1 MTQSV
6 SAAPADNRRRGPVDP
21 RLWRYSRS
29 ARGHLLLTVA
39 LSLVVAVAVI
49 VSAIMIGTVLAGVI
63 TDPGARTLGDWTG
76 ELVVLAVAFAV
87 RVGATWAQSRFAHRS
102 ASRVIGEL
110 RGEVLTAATALPP
123 RELDPRRDATA
134 TVLTRGIE
142 GLRDYLTGYLPALLL
157 AVTVTPLTLLVILFT
172 DLTSAMIVVITLPL
186 IPVFM
191 ILIGLLTKGKAEAS
205 LRTMTALSAQL
216 LDLIAG
222 LPTLRALGRHVGTA
236 DGGRE
241 RGTAD
246 GGRER
251 GPAARVR
258 DLGDRHRRTT
268 MSSLRIAFLSS
279 MVLEL
284 LATLSVA
291 LIAVSI
297 GLRLVFGEMGLR
309 AGVIALVL
317 APEVY
322 LPLRT
327 VGAQF
332 HAAEDGMAAADKAF
346 GVLDGRKERTS
357 DTGRPVQAGPV
368 TLRGVG
374 MRSRSGWAPRG
385 LDLTIEPGRVTA
397 LTGPNGAGKS
407 TALQL
412 ILGLSEPDEGR
423 VRVGERDV
431 RDLEPHAWWRSVSWL
446 PQQPVLIPGTLRENL
461 DLTGPVQTNARAVD
475 EACAATGFD
484 EVLADLADGWDTAV
498 GVGGLGLS
506 LGQRQRLALTR
517 ALLTDAPLLLLDEPT
532 AHLDPESER
541 RVLAAIRSLA
551 AAGRAVLIVGHRD
564 SVLAAADTVVTT
576 AAEVTA

>member
-1 MTQSV
+1 MTIDTP
-6 SAAPADNRRRGPVDP
+6 AAPAPTSPSGPDTRRRGPVDP

-29 ARGHLLLTVA
+29 ARGYLLLTVA
-39 LSLVVAVAVI
+39 LSLVIAAAVI
-49 VSAIMIGTVLAGVI
+49 VSAVMIGTVLAGVI
-63 TDPGARTLGDWTG
+63 TDPGARTVGHWSG
-76 ELVVLAVAFAV
+76 ELAVLAGAV
-87 RVGATWAQSRFAHRS
+87 VVRTLATWVQARYAHRS

-110 RGEVLTAATALPP
+110 RGEVLAAATARPP
-123 RELDPRRDATA
+123 RELDPLRNETA

-142 GLRDYLTGYLPALLL
+142 GLRAYLTGYLPALLL

-172 DLTSAMIVVITLPL
+172 DLTSAVIVVITLPL

-191 ILIGLLTKGKAEAS
+191 ILIGLLTKGKAAAS
-205 LRTMTALSAQL
+205 LRTMTTLSAQL

-222 LPTLRALGRHVGTA
+222 LPTLRALGR
-236 DGGRE
+236 
-241 RGTAD
+241 
-246 GGRER
+246 ER

-258 DLGDRHRRTT
+258 ELGDEHRRTA
-268 MSSLRIAFLSS
+268 MASLRIAFLSS

-346 GVLDGRKERTS
+346 GVLDDRADSTV
-357 DTGRPVQAGPV
+357 TGGTAVPAGPV
-368 TLRGVG
+368 TLHGVG
-374 MRSRSGWAPRG
+374 MRSRVGWAPRG
-385 LDLTIEPGRVTA
+385 VDLSVEPGRVTA

-407 TALQL
+407 TVLQA
-412 ILGLSEPDEGR
+412 ILGLADPDEGR
-423 VRVGERDV
+423 VLVGGTDV
-431 RDLEPHAWWRSVSWL
+431 RDLDLRRWWRSVAWL
-446 PQQPVLIPGTLRENL
+446 PQHPVLIPGTLRENL
-461 DLTGPVQTNARAVD
+461 DLTGPVTVD
-475 EACAATGFD
+475 PQDLEKACTATGFD
-484 EVLADLADGWDTAV
+484 EVLRELPAGWETAV
-498 GVGGLGLS
+498 GVGGTGLS

-517 ALLTDAPLLLLDEPT
+517 VLLTDSPLVLLDEPT
-532 AHLDPESER
+532 AHLDPETEQ
-541 RVLAAIRSLA
+541 RVLAAIRGLA
-551 AAGRAVLIVGHRD
+551 ASGRGVLLIGHRAP
-564 SVLAAADTVVTT
+564 VLAAADIVVTVG
-576 AAEVTA
+576 ASK

>member
-1 MTQSV
+1 MS
-6 SAAPADNRRRGPVDP
+6 SSAPAARADVRRRGPVDP

-49 VSAIMIGTVLAGVI
+49 VSAVMIGTVLAGVI
-63 TDPGARTLGDWTG
+63 TDPGARALGDWTG
-76 ELVVLAVAFAV
+76 ELVVLAIAFAV
-87 RVGATWAQSRFAHRS
+87 RTLATWTQSRYAHRS

-110 RGEVLTAATALPP
+110 RGEVLTAATALSP
-123 RELDPRRDATA
+123 RDLDPRRDETA

-157 AVTVTPLTLLVILFT
+157 AVTVTPLTLLVIVFT
-172 DLTSAMIVVITLPL
+172 DLTSAVIVMITLPL
-186 IPVFM
+186 IPIFM
-191 ILIGLLTKGKAEAS
+191 ILIGLLTKGRSAAS

-222 LPTLRALGRHVGTA
+222 LPTLRALGR
-236 DGGRE
+236 
-241 RGTAD
+241 
-246 GGRER
+246 ER
-251 GPAARVR
+251 GPTARVR
-258 DLGDRHRRTT
+258 DLGDRHRRTA

-346 GVLDGRKERTS
+346 GVLDGRDRAAREG
-357 DTGRPVQAGPV
+357 DGPV
-368 TLRGVG
+368 PEGVVSLRGVG
-374 MRSRSGWAPRG
+374 VRSRSGWAPRG
-385 LDLTIEPGRVTA
+385 LDLTLEPGRVTA
-397 LTGPNGAGKS
+397 LTGPNGAGKT
-407 TALQL
+407 TALHL
-412 ILGLSEPDEGR
+412 VLGLADPDEGR
-423 VRVGERDV
+423 VLVGGSDV
-431 RDLEPHAWWRSVSWL
+431 RDVEPRRWWASVAWL
-446 PQQPVLIPGTLRENL
+446 PQHPVLIPGTLRENL
-461 DLTGPVQTNARAVD
+461 ELTGPVEVSADLLDNA
-475 EACAATGFD
+475 CSATGFD
-484 EVLADLADGWDTAV
+484 TVLAELPDGWNTVV

-517 ALLTDAPLLLLDEPT
+517 TLLADAPLVLLDEPT
-532 AHLDPESER
+532 AHLDPESEA
-541 RVLAAIRSLA
+541 RVLAAVRALA
-551 AAGRAVLIVGHRD
+551 DRGRAVLIVGHRAT
-564 SVLAAADTVVTT
+564 VLAAADTVVTVT
-576 AAEVTA
+576 AEVRA